1 MHSELT
7 VGILVALARVP
18 SDHPVPASKLE
29 PGKVPQEGLRV
40 GRRLEELGLVT
51 AVDHRPKT
59 VQVANQPFPRT
70 LQGLLR
76 KKPFYR
82 EVIRDSRLLIIG
94 LLSTAPGPMKAAEIG
109 RRLGL
114 HRNTV
119 GSNLRALSR
128 RAILRKTP
136 AGFELGDHVPD
147 LKTLGVTYVD
157 HLLQRQLASHPKV
170 QPVQRRDERLI
181 VESETTQRGLQ
192 ATGAYRFQIEGAEVL
207 AARHQYALTPS
218 NGPTNLEDAY
228 QDALALRPPP
238 RTLAAI
244 EKFISNRRKRSG

>member
-7 VGILVALARVP
+7 VDLLEALARVP
-18 SDHPVPASKLE
+18 ADHAVPASGLE
-29 PGKVPQEGLRV
+29 PGKVAQEGLRV
-40 GRRLEELGLVT
+40 GRRLEDLGLVT

-82 EVIRDSRLLIIG
+82 ELVRDSRLLIIG
-94 LLSTAPGPMKAAEIG
+94 LLSTAPGPMKAPEIG

-119 GSNLRALSR
+119 GSNLRALSK
-128 RAILRKTP
+128 RAILRRTP
-136 AGFELGDHVPD
+136 AGLEVGDHVPD
-147 LKTLGVTYVD
+147 LKTLGVAYMD
-157 HLLQRQLASHPKV
+157 HLLQRQLACHPKV
-170 QPVQRRDERLI
+170 QPVQRRHERLV
-181 VESETTQRGLQ
+181 VESEATQRGLQ
-192 ATGAYRFQIEGAEVL
+192 ATGVYRFQIEGAAVL

-218 NGPTNLEDAY
+218 DGPTSLEDAY
-228 QDALALRPPP
+228 RDALALKPPP

-244 EKFISNRRKRSG
+244 EKFMSNRRKRSG